1 VVARAGAR
9 RLRPGNAGIRT
20 LSGMRGWYDLV
31 WVVFGL
37 CPGLV
42 AVLGDT
48 GDQRYATI
56 AVLGA
61 MGVGYALVT
70 LLPDHRAVRLT
81 YLVLLVPALGMMA
94 YLPGGGAALF
104 VLTLPQ
110 FWLFTRPPGHAVGLS
125 GAAAVAVVAGALVRA
140 SGELSGNAVV
150 AAGAFAISVPIGLW
164 WLRNERRTHALGDEL
179 ARTQQQLAEAHRREG
194 AAQERD
200 RLAREIHDTLAQGFA
215 SIAALAEA
223 ARVASDPE
231 QCTRHLAS
239 IETTAR
245 ENLDEARV
253 LVGSAPAAAPG
264 SLLQSLRRTLDRF
277 AEDTGVVVAADLVDV
292 DPGPHLRGALLR
304 CAQESLAN
312 VRKHAGAS
320 TVTVVLT
327 RRPDAIELEVTD
339 DGRGFVLAQA
349 RGFGIN
355 GMRRRVA
362 EVGGDLTV
370 TSSVGDGTR
379 VLTEIPL
386 PAGGRR

>member
-1 VVARAGAR
+1 
-9 RLRPGNAGIRT
+9 
-20 LSGMRGWYDLV
+20 MRGWYALV

-42 AVLGDT
+42 AVLGDDGT
-48 GDQRYATI
+48 QRYGSI

-70 LLPDHRAVRLT
+70 LLPEHRAVRLT
-81 YLVLLVPALGMMA
+81 YLVLLVPALGAMA

-104 VLTLPQ
+104 VLMLSQ
-110 FWLFTRPPGHAVGLS
+110 FWLFTRPPWQAVGLG
-125 GAAAVAVVAGALVRA
+125 GAAAVAVVTGALARA
-140 SGELSGNAVV
+140 AGEISGNAVV
-150 AAGAFAISVPIGLW
+150 AAAAFAISVPIGLW
-164 WLRNERRTHALGDEL
+164 WLQNERRTHALGNEL
-179 ARTQQQLAEAHRREG
+179 ARTQLELAEAHRREG

-223 ARVASDPE
+223 AQVASDPK
-231 QCTRHLAS
+231 QRIRHLAS

-264 SLLQSLRRTLDRF
+264 SLTQSLRRTLDRF
-277 AEDTGVVVAADLVDV
+277 AEDTGVMVNADLVDV
-292 DPGPHLRGALLR
+292 DPDPHLRRALLR

-312 VRKHAGAS
+312 VRKHASAS

-349 RGFGIN
+349 RGFGIE
-355 GMRRRVA
+355 GMRRRLA
-362 EVGGDLTV
+362 EVGGELTV

-379 VLTEIPL
+379 VLTEIPI
-386 PAGGRR
+386 PEGAYR

>member
-1 VVARAGAR
+1 
-9 RLRPGNAGIRT
+9 
-20 LSGMRGWYDLV
+20 MRGWYALV

-48 GDQRYATI
+48 GGQRYASI

-70 LLPDHRAVRLT
+70 LLPDHPAIRLT
-81 YLVLLVPALGMMA
+81 YLVLLVPALGAMA

-110 FWLFTRPPGHAVGLS
+110 FWLFARPPGQAVGIS
-125 GAAAVAVVAGALVRA
+125 AAAAVSVVAGALVRA
-140 SGELSGNAVV
+140 GGEISGNAVV
-150 AAGAFAISVPIGLW
+150 AAGAAAISVPIGLW
-164 WLRNERRTHALGDEL
+164 WLQNERRTHALGDEL
-179 ARTQQQLAEAHRREG
+179 ARTQQELAQAHRREG

-223 ARVASDPE
+223 ARVAADPD
-231 QCTRHLAS
+231 QRARHLAS
-239 IETTAR
+239 IEATAR

-253 LVGSAPAAAPG
+253 LVSSAPAAPPG
-264 SLLQSLRRTLDRF
+264 SLTQSLRRALDRF
-277 AEDTGVVVAADLVDV
+277 AEDTGVAVTADLVDL
-292 DPGPHLRGALLR
+292 DPAPPLRSALLR

-320 TVTVVLT
+320 AVTVVLA
-327 RRPDAIELEVTD
+327 RRPDAVELEVTD
-339 DGRGFVLAQA
+339 DGGGFVLADA

-355 GMRRRVA
+355 GMRRRLA

-379 VLTEIPL
+379 VLAEIPV
-386 PAGGRR
+386 AEGGRR

>member
-1 VVARAGAR
+1 
-9 RLRPGNAGIRT
+9 
-20 LSGMRGWYDLV
+20 MRGWYALI

-48 GDQRYATI
+48 GTQRYGSI

-70 LLPDHRAVRLT
+70 LLPGHQAIRLT
-81 YLVLLVPALGMMA
+81 YLGLLVPALGAMA

-110 FWLFTRPPGHAVGLS
+110 FWLLARTSWQAVGLS
-125 GAAAVAVVAGALVRA
+125 GAAAAAVVVGALVRNEGA
-140 SGELSGNAVV
+140 ISGNAVV
-150 AAGAFAISVPIGLW
+150 PAAAFAVAVPIGVW
-164 WLRNERRTHALGDEL
+164 WHQNEQRTRALGDEL
-179 ARTQQQLAEAHRREG
+179 ARTQQELAEAQRRAG

-231 QCTRHLAS
+231 QHARHLAS

-245 ENLDEARV
+245 ENLAEARV
-253 LVGSAPAAAPG
+253 LVASAPAVVPG
-264 SLLQSLRRTLDRF
+264 SLTGSLQRTLDRF
-277 AEDTGVVVAADLVDV
+277 AEDTHVMVNADLADIHP
-292 DPGPHLRGALLR
+292 DPPARGALVR

-312 VRKHAGAS
+312 VRKHASA
-320 TVTVVLT
+320 TTITMVLT
-327 RRPDAIELEVTD
+327 QRQDTFELEITD
-339 DGRGFVLAQA
+339 DGRGFVVADA
-349 RGFGIN
+349 RGFGID
-355 GMRRRVA
+355 GMRRRLA
-362 EVGGDLTV
+362 ELGGELTV

-379 VLTEIPL
+379 VLAEIPIQEGDHL
-386 PAGGRR
+386 

>member
-1 VVARAGAR
+1 
-9 RLRPGNAGIRT
+9 
-20 LSGMRGWYDLV
+20 MRGWYALI

-48 GDQRYATI
+48 GTQRYGSV

-70 LLPDHRAVRLT
+70 LLPEHQAIQLT
-81 YLVLLVPALGMMA
+81 YLVLLVPAVGAMG

-110 FWLFTRPPGHAVGLS
+110 FWLLTRTPWQAVGVS
-125 GAAAVAVVAGALVRA
+125 SAAAAAVVVGALARTAGAV
-140 SGELSGNAVV
+140 SGNAVV
-150 AAGAFAISVPIGLW
+150 AAAAFAVSVPIGVW
-164 WLRNERRTHALGDEL
+164 WHQNEQRTHALGDEL
-179 ARTQQQLAEAHRREG
+179 ARTQQELAEAHRREG

-200 RLAREIHDTLAQGFA
+200 RLAREVHDTLAQGFA
-215 SIAALAEA
+215 SITALAEA

-231 QCTRHLAS
+231 QHSRLLTS

-245 ENLDEARV
+245 ENLAEARV

-264 SLLQSLRRTLDRF
+264 PLTQSLRRTLDRF
-277 AEDTGVVVAADLVDV
+277 AEDTRVTVNAELADV
-292 DPGPHLRGALLR
+292 DPDPHLRGTLLR

-312 VRKHAGAS
+312 VRKHASA
-320 TVTVVLT
+320 TTITVVLT
-327 RRPDAIELEVTD
+327 QRQDTLELEITD
-339 DGRGFVLAQA
+339 DGRGFVVADA
-349 RGFGIN
+349 RGFGID
-355 GMRRRVA
+355 GMRRRLA
-362 EVGGDLTV
+362 ELGGELTV

-379 VLTEIPL
+379 VLAEL
-386 PAGGRR
+386 PIQKDDHS